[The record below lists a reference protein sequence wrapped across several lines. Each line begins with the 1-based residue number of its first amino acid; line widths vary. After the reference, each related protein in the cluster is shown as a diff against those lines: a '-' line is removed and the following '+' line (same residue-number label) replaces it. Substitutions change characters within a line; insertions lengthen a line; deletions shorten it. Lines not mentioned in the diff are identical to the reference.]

1 MQRLWNSGE
10 GPPCLA
16 AWLHRAPEPLALATP
31 SFALPQGY
39 PTSQPLPS
47 PSLTKKD
54 FHLISTRISTLTT
67 QFPGFSWKSGSLGP
81 APSPARGAAVPP
93 AGTPSLS
100 PSPARPPPPPELATP
115 ALATRILV
123 PSLGLRPLLIG
134 TPCSHLC
141 PAHGA
146 YGREAGAEEHR
157 RCADGDSRPSAAHL
171 ARVCPASPFHPGHLS
186 DWLIHFLPWLVPY
199 SLLPS
204 TNKQHAGLPPR
215 HREKPGSAGWAF
227 PVLLALSTSLAM
239 REQLG
244 KTPSRLYLERGGGEN
259 ASSSN
264 FHSVAQDCLSP
275 PTPRPAPRGRR
286 PPLPEHGLKSSPA
299 SAQP

>member
-1 MQRLWNSGE
+1 MGPTAGRWELRSTE
-10 GPPCLA
+10 G
-16 AWLHRAPEPLALATP
+16 
-31 SFALPQGY
+31 
-39 PTSQPLPS
+39 
-47 PSLTKKD
+47 
-54 FHLISTRISTLTT
+54 
-67 QFPGFSWKSGSLGP
+67 
-81 APSPARGAAVPP
+81 
-93 AGTPSLS
+93 
-100 PSPARPPPPPELATP
+100 
-115 ALATRILV
+115 
-123 PSLGLRPLLIG
+123 
-134 TPCSHLC
+134 
-141 PAHGA
+141 
-146 YGREAGAEEHR
+146 
-157 RCADGDSRPSAAHL
+157 CADSDSCPSAAHL
-171 ARVCPASPFHPGHLS
+171 AHVCPASPFHPGHLS
-186 DWLIHFLPWLVPY
+186 DWLIYFLLWLVPY

-204 TNKQHAGLPPR
+204 TNKQHAGLPPC

-244 KTPSRLYLERGGGEN
+244 KIPSRLYLERGGGEN